1 MPKKIRELKAMV
13 TKAGY
18 VLQPRRGKGS
28 HTYWKHPL
36 LPEEPLTIPGKDGD
50 NAPLYLE
57 RSIQRVTKKLSEM
70 ENSEKNEENAEG
82 EK

>member
-13 TKAGY
+13 VKVGY
-18 VLQPRRGKGS
+18 VLQPGRGKGS

-50 NAPLYLE
+50 DAPLYLE
-57 RSIQRVTKKLSEM
+57 RNIQRVLKKLKELENLENKESE
-70 ENSEKNEENAEG
+70 E
-82 EK
+82 

>member
-13 TKAGY
+13 AKVGY
-18 VLQPRRGKGS
+18 VLQAGRGKGS

-50 NAPLYLE
+50 DAPRYLE
-57 RSIQRVTKKLSEM
+57 RNIQRVIKKLE
-70 ENSEKNEENAEG
+70 EIENEEG
-82 EK
+82 EE

>member
-13 TKAGY
+13 VKVGY
-18 VLQPRRGKGS
+18 VLQPGRGKGG

-50 NAPLYLE
+50 DAPLYLE
-57 RSIQRVTKKLSEM
+57 RNIQRVVKKLKELENLENKESE
-70 ENSEKNEENAEG
+70 E
-82 EK
+82 